1 MENGS
6 YISVRRVRFPNSGG
20 IIPRK
25 LKPLSCLLMKIKKFQ
40 NPNSV
45 SCYESY
51 RDVNTYMFVTRQTEL
66 ALKVQSQVMLLVGSL
81 EVDSATKFHFLS
93 KQEVL
98 SMFTV
103 WF

>member
-1 MENGS
+1 
-6 YISVRRVRFPNSGG
+6 
-20 IIPRK
+20 
-25 LKPLSCLLMKIKKFQ
+25 
-40 NPNSV
+40 
-45 SCYESY
+45 
-51 RDVNTYMFVTRQTEL
+51 MFVTRQTEL